1 MWTIDEAWRPSER
14 RSLFADTPFALL
26 GFLGA
31 VALGASVLRG
41 LVELPVG
48 VLGAVGAAVGH
59 GALLATA
66 LAWAGVGRRAHLAA
80 VGLLGVAGAA
90 ASLHPAG
97 AHAYL
102 GVPVFLFLRARR
114 GELRGL
120 GLGDPVGWG
129 AALAGVSVGAFLG
142 AHLLVSASRTLSV
155 RVGTGSLAG
164 LLAAAAYDV
173 GANVPATEAFFRG
186 ALFNRAQRRWS
197 LPTAAALSTAGC
209 VARYL
214 LDPLLPKS
222 LELLVGAV
230 FYMTLLSATSCWF
243 FWRSGSLLPGALSS
257 LVFFVAYRL
266 VSPA

>member
-1 MWTIDEAWRPSER
+1 MWTIDEAWQPSER
-14 RSLFADTPFALL
+14 RPLHADTPFALL
-26 GFLGA
+26 GVLAA
-31 VALGASVLRG
+31 VALGAGALRG
-41 LVELPVG
+41 LVEVPG
-48 VLGAVGAAVGH
+48 PVLGAVGAAAGH

-66 LAWAGVGRRAHLAA
+66 LAWAGVGKGASLTA
-80 VGLLGVAGAA
+80 VGLLGAAGAA

-97 AHAYL
+97 ALAYL
-102 GVPVFLFLRARR
+102 SVPVFLLHHARR

-120 GLGDPVGWG
+120 GLGGPVGWA
-129 AALAGVSVGAFLG
+129 AALAGASVGAFLG

-155 RVGTGSLAG
+155 RIGAGSLAA

-214 LDPLLPKS
+214 LDPLLPRS
-222 LELLVGAV
+222 LELLVGAA
-230 FYMTLLSATSCWF
+230 FYMTLLSATSCWL
-243 FWRSGSLLPGALSS
+243 FWRSGSLLPGALAA
-257 LVFFVAYRL
+257 LVFFAAYRL